1 MEILTRAKARV
12 YTSVRLVG
20 GETPEILSIDE
31 VFGRADQEGL
41 DVILV
46 SDQSNPPV
54 LRIAD
59 FKKLEYEKNKAK
71 KANKTVAGQLKEV
84 QFKVNI
90 SDHDME
96 TKVKAI
102 KRFVE
107 QMDKVKI
114 SVRLKG
120 REREQPQRA
129 WELLDRVVGCVPEA
143 RASKVDGPIAIAILE
158 PKSQKS
164 K

>member
-1 MEILTRAKARV
+1 MQAIRHNKHVHLSRIELRSSRLDNYFRILRV
-12 YTSVRLVG
+12 VHLRRNLVK
-20 GETPEILSIDE
+20 
-31 VFGRADQEGL
+31 
-41 DVILV
+41 LV
-46 SDQSNPPV
+46 D
-54 LRIAD
+54 
-59 FKKLEYEKNKAK
+59 KNK

-90 SDHDME
+90 SDHDLE

-129 WELLDRVVGCVPEA
+129 WELLDRVVAAVPEA